1 MRNYS
6 ELMSPLLRY
15 ILQVIFEVTNLVLV
29 HYGFVTLHKKIF
41 SLNPQTYQAHPSLE
55 YRKSVITFI
64 LKDIFKHTSHSQME
78 LSRNV
83 SCIIWEFLCQRRPLE
98 NY

>member
-29 HYGFVTLHKKIF
+29 HYGFVTLHKD
-41 SLNPQTYQAHPSLE
+41 
-55 YRKSVITFI
+55 I
-64 LKDIFKHTSHSQME
+64 LT
-78 LSRNV
+78 
-83 SCIIWEFLCQRRPLE
+83 
-98 NY
+98 